1 MRRRTLRAR
10 RSVNCDIG
18 TGNLGSATVEEHA
31 VSRKLRALSTL
42 GNLGVNQSSPGFVP
56 LGRTAVANCD
66 EAREILSLP
75 KEWKDRIVP
84 QLDDGSGFKKHLEEQ
99 AAKAAAAPVN

>member
-1 MRRRTLRAR
+1 MCPHPSPGPCPHRRPPA
-10 RSVNCDIG
+10 
-18 TGNLGSATVEEHA
+18 
-31 VSRKLRALSTL
+31 RALRPLPQTHPRSPPRQVKYVVELAKTL
-42 GNLGVNQSSPGFVP
+42 G
-56 LGRTAVANCD
+56 REVANCD